1 MALVIGFLLT
11 VQALVWLHRQRLLAW
26 PAHLEIPGK
35 TDGMMSQEEDSA
47 RGFIKGY
54 QEGLQFAWDEIIKLC
69 TKGYTS
75 RELQIMAKT
84 KRSMLYQQVQVK
96 VDELERALGRKL
108 SGPEPQAAQAPVQI
122 QVQLI
127 AGWSYVI
134 KEERPEKSFA
144 LFTTLL
150 TSGSRGLCISRTHP
164 DILKQKYKFDAE
176 ALWLTKTETAQAS
189 GSVKGTEYV
198 SPNNLA
204 HLASSIRE
212 FLGKGEN
219 GAVII
224 EGLEYLNT
232 QNDFKSVLKFIQLIN
247 EQVVLDKGFL
257 LIPVDEST
265 MDQKDFSLI
274 EREVSQVV

>member
-1 MALVIGFLLT
+1 
-11 VQALVWLHRQRLLAW
+11 
-26 PAHLEIPGK
+26 
-35 TDGMMSQEEDSA
+35 MSQEEDSA

-54 QEGLQFAWDEIIKLC
+54 QEGLQDAWDEIVKLC

-96 VDELERALGRKL
+96 VDELERALGKKL
-108 SGPEPQAAQAPVQI
+108 SGPEAQTAQVAPVPSP
-122 QVQLI
+122 VQLI
-127 AGWSYVI
+127 SGWSYVV
-134 KEERPEKSFA
+134 KEERPERSFA
-144 LFTTLL
+144 LFTSLL
-150 TSGSRGLCISRTHP
+150 EKGSRGLCISRTHP
-164 DILKQKYKFDAE
+164 DILKQKYKFEAE
-176 ALWLTKTETAQAS
+176 TLWLTKTETAESS

-257 LIPVDEST
+257 LIPVDEGT
-265 MDQKDFSLI
+265 MEQKDFSLI
-274 EREVSQVV
+274 EREMSQVI

>member
-1 MALVIGFLLT
+1 
-11 VQALVWLHRQRLLAW
+11 
-26 PAHLEIPGK
+26 
-35 TDGMMSQEEDSA
+35 MSQEEDSA
-47 RGFIKGY
+47 RGFVKGY
-54 QEGLQFAWDEIIKLC
+54 QEGLQDAWDEIVKLC

-84 KRSMLYQQVQVK
+84 KRSMLYQQVQAK
-96 VDELERALGRKL
+96 VDEFERVLGRKL
-108 SGPEPQAAQAPVQI
+108 SGPGPQGQQPAQAQAS
-122 QVQLI
+122 VQLVP
-127 AGWSYVI
+127 GWSYAV
-134 KEERPEKSFA
+134 KEVRPEKTFA
-144 LFTTLL
+144 LFTSLL
-150 TSGSRGLCISRTHP
+150 SKGSTGLCISRTHP
-164 DILKQKYKFDAE
+164 DILKQKYGFEAD
-176 ALWLTKTETAQAS
+176 ALWLTKTETAQSS
-189 GSVKGTEYV
+189 GTVKGTEYV

-219 GAVII
+219 GVVVI

-257 LIPVDEST
+257 LMPVDEST

-274 EREVSQVV
+274 EREMSQVI